1 MPTPHLPVCIAG
13 SEDAACEAQEMTVI
27 AMNAAVQVALTA
39 NRESSLSRM
48 QARGRIEQMG
58 LRVSFGYTAHAGFE
72 ELSLPCRE

>member
-48 QARGRIEQMG
+48 QARREG
-58 LRVSFGYTAHAGFE
+58 
-72 ELSLPCRE
+72 ELSKWAYACLLGILRMQALRS